1 VAGGD
6 EAAQSR
12 GPFRRQLAAGT
23 WVGSLVCVPFLL
35 ALIYLAVRAGQH
47 HGWGMLAGYI
57 GIVLVFL
64 SIPAGGMKRLG
75 QVVRRRKPP
84 NRQPG

>member
-1 VAGGD
+1 
-6 EAAQSR
+6 
-12 GPFRRQLAAGT
+12 
-23 WVGSLVCVPFLL
+23 
-35 ALIYLAVRAGQH
+35 
-47 HGWGMLAGYI
+47 MLAGYI